1 MKTLRAQRSQGFSG
15 CQRRVVVVVVLRR
28 HRRERA
34 RQRHLPDPRSLAP
47 RALRSALA
55 LAIVAPEHLRP
66 LVDIDPVGL
75 LADEYY
81 RTLHGAPR
89 RGDNGGPGDAD
100 GAACVRRERVR
111 RTQTILGMD
120 LDRTSPAALTA
131 AIRRTCA
138 AR

>member
-1 MKTLRAQRSQGFSG
+1 MSNVAKVFPVVNDASSSSSFFVGTGASGLVNATSRIRAPLLHGLSAPPLLWQSSHQNICCSS
-15 CQRRVVVVVVLRR
+15 
-28 HRRERA
+28 
-34 RQRHLPDPRSLAP
+34 SL
-47 RALRSALA
+47 
-55 LAIVAPEHLRP
+55 
-66 LVDIDPVGL
+66 DIDAVGL

-111 RTQTILGMD
+111 RTHTILGMD